1 MTEGATSGRS
11 RRQEVGRRR
20 DSKGSPLSRHV
31 VSQRLSF
38 GLEST
43 ATNARASVCVPGG
56 KDTRGCVGAW
66 GEASGVAV

>member
-11 RRQEVGRRR
+11 RRQEAGRRR

-43 ATNARASVCVPGG
+43 AMNARASVCVPGG